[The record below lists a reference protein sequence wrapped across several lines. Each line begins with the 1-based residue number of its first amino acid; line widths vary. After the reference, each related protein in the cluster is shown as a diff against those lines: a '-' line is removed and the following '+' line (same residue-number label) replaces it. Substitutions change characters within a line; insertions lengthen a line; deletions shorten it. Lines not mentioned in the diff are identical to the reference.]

1 MAFSGG
7 VDSSVLLAAL
17 AALHTRVRAIH
28 VNHGIHPNAGKW
40 ASHCRAFARSLGVP
54 IKVLTTKVVRTKGV
68 SLEAAARDARYGLL
82 EKHLEPGEILL
93 TGHHEDDQL
102 ETVLLQLFRGSG
114 LAGLAAMRELAPLAG
129 SQDLRA
135 SSCTESHR
143 DLHQSRT
150 PHGPLLARP
159 LLPWSREQLVAWAQT
174 KELTWIEDDTNE
186 DQSLD
191 RNYLRR
197 TVLPL
202 IRGRWPGVGS
212 SVARS
217 ARHAAEGQK
226 LLDEIARKDVAR
238 AADGASLNVGALR
251 ALPPA
256 RRRNALR
263 FWIARSGHKLPDTR
277 RLEEISG
284 ALLDARPDAKPQVSW
299 GEVSAHRE
307 GGLLTLLPRP
317 APARGDVGVAQAE
330 ALWDWRAQ
338 RRWSLTSSPGALE
351 LRAEAKGPI
360 DLDALPS
367 PLTVRARRGGERLRL
382 QRGGPSRTLKN
393 LLQEAHVPVTERAML
408 PLLFAG
414 EQLLVAGDL
423 WINAAVQAGPGT
435 KRRGRVRWV
444 K

>member
-1 MAFSGG
+1 MSLCVALSGG

-17 AALHTRVRAIH
+17 ADLRGAGRGARRGLRVRAIH
-28 VNHGIHPNAGKW
+28 VNHGIHPNAGQW
-40 ASHCRAFARSLGVP
+40 AAHCRAFARRLGVP
-54 IKVLTTKVVRTKGV
+54 LTVLTTKVVRTKGV

-82 EKHLEPGEILL
+82 EQHLEPGEILL

-114 LAGLAAMRELAPLAG
+114 LAGLAAMPELTHFARG
-129 SQDLRA
+129 R
-135 SSCTESHR
+135 
-143 DLHQSRT
+143 
-150 PHGPLLARP
+150 LARP
-159 LLPWSREQLVAWAQT
+159 LLSWSREQLVAWAQT
-174 KELTWIEDDTNE
+174 KELTWIEDDSNE

-197 TVLPL
+197 TVLRL
-202 IRGRWPGVGS
+202 IRSRWPGVGS

-251 ALPPA
+251 ALPPD

-277 RLEEISG
+277 RLEQISG

-307 GGLLTLLPRP
+307 GGLLTLRPRP
-317 APARGDVGVAQAE
+317 APAGGGVGVARGE

-338 RRWSLTSSPGALE
+338 RRWSLTASQGALE
-351 LRAEAKGPI
+351 LHADAKGPI

-367 PLTVRARRGGERLRL
+367 PLTVRTRRGGERLRL
-382 QRGGPSRTLKN
+382 QSGGPSRTLKN
-393 LLQEAHVPVTERAML
+393 LLQEAHVPVTERAVL
-408 PLLFAG
+408 PLLFAS

-423 WINAAVQAGPGT
+423 WISAAVQVGPGT
-435 KRRGRVRWV
+435 KRRGRVRWLRPAHIAG

>member
-1 MAFSGG
+1 M
-7 VDSSVLLAAL
+7 
-17 AALHTRVRAIH
+17 RVRAIH

-40 ASHCRAFARSLGVP
+40 ASHCRAFARGLGVP
-54 IKVLTTKVVRTKGV
+54 IRVLTTKVVRAKGV

-82 EKHLEPGEILL
+82 ERHLEPGEILL

-114 LAGLAAMRELAPLAG
+114 LSGLAAMPELTRFAG
-129 SQDLRA
+129 SQDSPA
-135 SSCTESHR
+135 P
-143 DLHQSRT
+143 SRT
-150 PHGPLLARP
+150 PHRSLLVRP

-202 IRGRWPGVGS
+202 IRSRWPGVGS

-238 AADGASLNVGALR
+238 AADGASLNVGVLR
-251 ALPPA
+251 ALLPD

-263 FWIARSGHKLPDTR
+263 FWIARSGYKLPDTR

-307 GGLLTLLPRP
+307 GGLLALRPRP
-317 APARGDVGVAQAE
+317 VPPRGDVSVAPAE

-338 RRWSLTSSPGALE
+338 RRWSLTSSYGALE
-351 LRAEAKGPI
+351 LRADANGPI

-367 PLTVRARRGGERLRL
+367 PLTVRTRRGGERLRL
-382 QRGGPSRTLKN
+382 QRGGQSRTLKN
-393 LLQEAHVPVTERAML
+393 LLQEAHVPGTERAVL

-423 WINAAVQAGPGT
+423 WINVAVQAGPGT

-444 K
+444 RTARDARH

>member
-17 AALHTRVRAIH
+17 AGLRGSGLGAKRGLRVRAIH

-40 ASHCRAFARSLGVP
+40 ASHCRAFARRLGVP
-54 IKVLTTKVVRTKGV
+54 IKVLTTKVVRSKGI
-68 SLEAAARDARYGLL
+68 SLEAAAREARYGLL
-82 EKHLEPGEILL
+82 VKHLESEEILV

-114 LAGLAAMRELAPLAG
+114 LAGLAAMPDLAQFARG
-129 SQDLRA
+129 Q
-135 SSCTESHR
+135 
-143 DLHQSRT
+143 
-150 PHGPLLARP
+150 LARP
-159 LLPWSREQLVAWAQT
+159 LLPWSREQLVAWARA
-174 KELTWIEDDTNE
+174 KDLTWIEDDTNE

-202 IRGRWPGVGS
+202 IRNRWSGVAS

-251 ALPPA
+251 ALAPD

-263 FWIARSGHKLPDTR
+263 FWIARAGHKLPDTR

-284 ALLDARPDAKPQVSW
+284 ALLDARPDSKPQVSW
-299 GEVSAHRE
+299 GQVSAQRD
-307 GGLLTLLPRP
+307 GALLMLRPR
-317 APARGDVGVAQAE
+317 AAGSGASEV
-330 ALWDWRAQ
+330 LWDWRNAPESTLH
-338 RRWSLTSSPGALE
+338 WGEGTLE
-351 LRAEAKGPI
+351 LRPDSNGP
-360 DLDALPS
+360 LDFELLPS
-367 PLTVRARRGGERLRL
+367 PLTVRRRRGGERLRL
-382 QRGGPSRTLKN
+382 RRGGPSRTLKN
-393 LLQEAHVPVTERAML
+393 LLQEAHVPVTERAVL

-414 EQLLVAGDL
+414 EQLLIAADL
-423 WINAAVQAGPGT
+423 WISAAMQAAPGT
-435 KRRGRVRWV
+435 TGRGRLVWRRL